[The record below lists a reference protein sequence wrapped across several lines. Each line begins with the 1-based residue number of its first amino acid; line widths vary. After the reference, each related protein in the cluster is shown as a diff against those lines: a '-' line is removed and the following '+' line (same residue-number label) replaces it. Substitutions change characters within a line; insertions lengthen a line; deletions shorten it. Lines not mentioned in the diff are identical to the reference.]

1 MTFER
6 LRPWNSPKFLQKE
19 LSCPVCTL
27 NVATI
32 DERGLVSLGIADGV
46 LSAQARL
53 IGRKWSSGSQRVFGS
68 EKRCC
73 GYSFASWQR
82 VVLLSLWFLRGL

>member
-1 MTFER
+1 MDTLSTTRKVLPNER
-6 LRPWNSPKFLQKE
+6 GWNPRPVLMRE
-19 LSCPVCTL
+19 
-27 NVATI
+27 
-32 DERGLVSLGIADGV
+32 GLVSLGIADGV

-68 EKRCC
+68 KKRCC

-82 VVLLSLWFLRGL
+82 VVLLSLWFLHRL